1 MNSYHIQQALEGSPL
16 LIKSRRSVELFVC
29 VSCLMK
35 LLDLVVGFFDVIKAY
50 ISIRMLK
57 DKPVV

>member
-35 LLDLVVGFFDVIKAY
+35 LLDLVVGCVDVIKAY
-50 ISIRMLK
+50 RSVRC
-57 DKPVV
+57 